1 VLSSSE
7 VRSEVGKIATP
18 MDAEAIN
25 ILNEIE
31 GALETEAKAK
41 LPEIPADMPMHHE
54 ERQQRHEQ
62 QQEEEVL
69 VEG

>member
-1 VLSSSE
+1 
-7 VRSEVGKIATP
+7 
-18 MDAEAIN
+18 MDAEAMN

-41 LPEIPADMPMHHE
+41 LPEIPANMPVVHRHE
-54 ERQQRHEQ
+54 EQQHQRQQ
-62 QQEEEVL
+62 QQEEQVL